1 MKKHKLTLY
10 DIFVYTAL
18 FLVIAYIYFQL
29 IAPSNFE
36 EMRQAQYFVVVTDS
50 MEPTIPVNSLIR
62 VNKSD
67 RDFEVDDIVSV
78 FIDVNNDEARE
89 IVTHR
94 IASIHEESGTLR
106 TMSDHFRE
114 IDRWVVKKTDV
125 IGKVELIIP
134 HVGWLAM
141 FLQRNVIVFI
151 ILAIIGVMIYLYI
164 LINNWHKQ

>member
-1 MKKHKLTLY
+1 
-10 DIFVYTAL
+10 
-18 FLVIAYIYFQL
+18 
-29 IAPSNFE
+29 
-36 EMRQAQYFVVVTDS
+36 MRQAQYFVVVTDS

-151 ILAIIGVMIYLYI
+151 ILAIISVMIYLYI